1 MDRIEINGVWYVK
14 EDTTT
19 KKHIEL
25 DPTHFDGCVVENED
39 FCMEATR
46 IFRDDGTPYDDS
58 VTIECTD
65 KRSSDRKDWETEHWD
80 NNEWLRGVLENNPE
94 SMKGLPAYMGNENV
108 LFLQTFLQ
116 YLTDKGW
123 L

>member
-14 EDTTT
+14 EAT
-19 KKHIEL
+19 KEHIEL
-25 DPTHFDGCVVENED
+25 DPTHFEGYVIENSD
-39 FCMEATR
+39 FCFEATR
-46 IFRDDGTPYDDS
+46 IFKDDGTPYDDC

-65 KRSSDRKDWETEHWD
+65 KRFENREDWKVEHWD
-80 NNEWLRGVLENNPE
+80 NNHWMRGILNNSPDAWKE
-94 SMKGLPAYMGNENV
+94 LPDMGGKANMN
-108 LFLQTFLQ
+108 FLLAFLQ

>member
-1 MDRIEINGVWYVK
+1 MENRIEINGVWYVK
-14 EDTTT
+14 EAT

-25 DPTHFDGCVVENED
+25 DPTHFDGCVVENEE

-46 IFRDDGTPYDDS
+46 IFRNDGTPYDDS

-80 NNEWLRGVLENNPE
+80 NNEWLRGVLKNNPE
-94 SMKGLPAYMGNENV
+94 SMKELPDMGIDNIQ
-108 LFLQTFLQ
+108 FLQTFLQ

>member
-1 MDRIEINGVWYVK
+1 MDRVEINGVWYVK
-14 EDTTT
+14 EDT

-25 DPTHFDGCVVENED
+25 DPTHFDGCVVENGD
-39 FCMEATR
+39 FCFEATR
-46 IFRDDGTPYDDS
+46 IFKDDGTPYDDC

-65 KRSSDRKDWETEHWD
+65 KIPSDRKDWRVEHWD
-80 NNEWLRGVLENNPE
+80 NNEWLRGVLKNNPE
-94 SMKGLPAYMGNENV
+94 SMKELPAYMGSTNIW
-108 LFLQTFLQ
+108 FLQEFLQ